1 MAMNDGWNDRTP
13 PHNIEAE
20 QAIIGAIFLEPEAFS
35 TASEVLMPED
45 FYRAGHQRIFE
56 AMMQLADRGEAI
68 DVVTVTS
75 ALQDSKHLEE
85 AGGASYLTEVAGSV
99 PTAANIEYYT
109 KIVEEKAVL
118 QRLIR
123 KATDIVTNTFTR
135 GDEVDYGLNE
145 AEKGILEVSGRKN
158 SGAFKAIKDVLIEV
172 YDNIEQLHQ
181 NKEDVTGIP
190 TGFKDLD

>member
-85 AGGASYLTEVAGSV
+85 AGGVSYLTEVAGSV
-99 PTAANIEYYT
+99 PTAANINYYS
-109 KIVEEKAVL
+109 KIVEEKAL
-118 QRLIR
+118 LRRLIR
-123 KATDIVTNTFTR
+123 TATEIETDTFTR
-135 GDEVDYGLNE
+135 EDADEDVLNE
-145 AEKGILEVSGRKN
+145 AEKGILEVSGQIGRA
-158 SGAFKAIKDVLIEV
+158 SCRRDAAIDK
-172 YDNIEQLHQ
+172 
-181 NKEDVTGIP
+181 
-190 TGFKDLD
+190 